1 MTTEHGHGPE
11 RTIIEAATGDPIAT
25 VPDATPEDVS
35 AAVDHAHA
43 AFREWRSM
51 GTGDRASVL
60 SAFADDLEAHS
71 EELATLDARNVGNPI
86 RAARGGIATGL
97 RALRFFIGL
106 SHRLVGETI
115 PASPQHLHFTLREP
129 FGVVGVITP
138 FNHPSLYAIG
148 RGAAALVAGNTV
160 VMKPAHQAPLSALL
174 VADIARHHLPD
185 HVFQVVAGARD
196 TGAALVRE
204 PRIRRLAFTGSIAT
218 ALSMQGDAAASGVLK
233 QFTFELGGKNPLI
246 AMPDADPQ
254 RVAQAAVTGM
264 SLTRVLG
271 QSCGSTT
278 RLFVHDSLHREVVE
292 RVAELMAGLRFGSP
306 LDEATDMG
314 SLVSEEQRVKVER
327 YVSEGRTAGASL
339 VMGGRRP
346 TTPPFDRGF
355 FYLPTLFDDV
365 RPSMSIAQDE
375 IFGPVLAVIP
385 WRDKDAMVEA
395 VNSTRYGLT
404 ASIFTNDVRNVLDL
418 ISAVE
423 AGYVWVNDVEKR
435 WVGVPFGGQKDS
447 GIGTEYSKE
456 ELFSFTQGKTVSI
469 SIA

>member
-1 MTTEHGHGPE
+1 
-11 RTIIEAATGDPIAT
+11 
-25 VPDATPEDVS
+25 
-35 AAVDHAHA
+35 
-43 AFREWRSM
+43 
-51 GTGDRASVL
+51 
-60 SAFADDLEAHS
+60 
-71 EELATLDARNVGNPI
+71 
-86 RAARGGIATGL
+86 
-97 RALRFFIGL
+97 
-106 SHRLVGETI
+106 
-115 PASPQHLHFTLREP
+115 
-129 FGVVGVITP
+129 
-138 FNHPSLYAIG
+138 
-148 RGAAALVAGNTV
+148 
-160 VMKPAHQAPLSALL
+160 
-174 VADIARHHLPD
+174 
-185 HVFQVVAGARD
+185 
-196 TGAALVRE
+196 
-204 PRIRRLAFTGSIAT
+204 
-218 ALSMQGDAAASGVLK
+218 LK